1 MEMLKYDKAPG
12 SELCDST
19 ERAQH
24 IAEILK
30 AIGHPLRLRIVALL
44 CQGRQHVSA
53 LSERLNEAQP
63 IISQHLR
70 ILRMRELVCVEREAG
85 YAYYRLKELNLSQ
98 LVHCM
103 EGCA

>member
-1 MEMLKYDKAPG
+1 MEMLEYSEAPDI
-12 SELCDST
+12 CDNT
-19 ERAQH
+19 ERAKH

-53 LSERLNEAQP
+53 LSERLEIPQP

-70 ILRMRELVCVEREAG
+70 ILRMHELVCVERESG
-85 YAYYRLKELNLSQ
+85 FAYYRLKELNLRQ
-98 LVHCM
+98 LVQCM